1 MIFAWFF
8 LYEQLCEL
16 TLRWL
21 RVEWHHHFRSHSP
34 PTGHSGHALLHLMT
48 WTHAYMYL
56 QNRSGPG
63 CWLVNTDL
71 HLNLTP
77 SLMGGLN
84 GRVLGGARDGR
95 LCHDRVG
102 VGWFVHGFEL
112 QTLMMDPEIRWFQVF
127 RRALV
132 LVGAGVG
139 LTGCTLPENTN
150 TTEHWTGFHR
160 KINWSCSLKHKVSV
174 FLEGSWGIIVRL
186 FYSVNHSERWT
197 VRWFSSDWKVIHNC
211 VVSGLR
217 TLYRW

>member
-1 MIFAWFF
+1 MTQDDRKERHMNIALTSTAWKHRTGWGDVGQSMIFAWFF
-8 LYEQLCEL
+8 LYAQLCEL
-16 TLRWL
+16 TLRRL

-48 WTHAYMYL
+48 WTHTYMYL

-112 QTLMMDPEIRWFQVF
+112 QTLVMDPEIRWFQVF

-150 TTEHWTGFHR
+150 TTEH
-160 KINWSCSLKHKVSV
+160 IEQVSTEKLTEAV
-174 FLEGSWGIIVRL
+174 
-186 FYSVNHSERWT
+186 H
-197 VRWFSSDWKVIHNC
+197 
-211 VVSGLR
+211 
-217 TLYRW
+217 